1 MLKLN
6 KLTLVEIFALLTA
19 LTTASATASELNVS
33 VTSDT
38 SVLISQYD
46 TDGDGQLSK
55 TEVSASNNTELKA
68 NFESLDANQDGFLT
82 AKEIASL

>member
-6 KLTLVEIFALLTA
+6 KLTLVEIFAVLTA

-82 AKEIASL
+82 AEEIASL